1 VGPDLTSSG
10 RSTYEQLLSNV
21 FDPSLVIGK
30 GYESTTVLTTTGR
43 SLTGLVA
50 ENNAQRI
57 VLKMPGGGLQIIP
70 RNEVEYTAVSK
81 LSMMPEGIENLMD
94 RRDLA
99 DLFAFLALDR
109 PPEDPMARPILG
121 APATK

>member
-1 VGPDLTSSG
+1 
-10 RSTYEQLLSNV
+10 
-21 FDPSLVIGK
+21 
-30 GYESTTVLTTTGR
+30 
-43 SLTGLVA
+43 
-50 ENNAQRI
+50 
-57 VLKMPGGGLQIIP
+57 
-70 RNEVEYTAVSK
+70 
-81 LSMMPEGIENLMD
+81 MMPERIENVMD